1 MHSKSWKFWVTS
13 SACYF
18 QTFWPSVQFSSV
30 AQSLQPHRLQHM
42 RLPCPSPT
50 PGACS
55 NSCPSSWWCHPTI
68 SSLLSPSPF
77 PSIFPSFRVFSN
89 EKFFALGG
97 RSIRVSASASVF
109 PVNVQDWF
117 ALGWTGWISL
127 QSEGL
132 FKSLLQHHSSKASIL
147 QHSAFFMV
155 QLAHPYMTTGKII
168 ALTRRTFVGKVMSLL
183 FNMLSRLVIIFLPRN
198 KHLLISWLQSLSA
211 VILEPQE
218 TNFLSLFPLFR
229 PSSTSN
235 SMFISYLSTL
245 MTVLFIVWTT
255 QPLFS
260 MWHLEVFTISNILKN
275 HSFSGILSYVA
286 CWRPW
291 DSNILKGSHYIC
303 LYKSLS
309 FLTRDLL
316 IIWH

>member
-1 MHSKSWKFWVTS
+1 
-13 SACYF
+13 
-18 QTFWPSVQFSSV
+18 
-30 AQSLQPHRLQHM
+30 
-42 RLPCPSPT
+42 
-50 PGACS
+50 
-55 NSCPSSWWCHPTI
+55 
-68 SSLLSPSPF
+68 
-77 PSIFPSFRVFSN
+77 
-89 EKFFALGG
+89 
-97 RSIRVSASASVF
+97 
-109 PVNVQDWF
+109 
-117 ALGWTGWISL
+117 
-127 QSEGL
+127 
-132 FKSLLQHHSSKASIL
+132 
-147 QHSAFFMV
+147 
-155 QLAHPYMTTGKII
+155 MTTGKTI